1 MKPFPNRT
9 SIFQRI
15 RLSVARELSSALE
28 NLQRS
33 CRLITFEG
41 TATVILRPVNGA
53 TVSSGGRY
61 ATDYYNHSV
70 PAATGYLPTSPEGSR
85 RQVPA

>member
-15 RLSVARELSSALE
+15 RLSVAHELFSRED
-28 NLQRS
+28 LQRS

-41 TATVILRPVNGA
+41 NATVILRPVNGA
-53 TVSSGGRY
+53 TVSAGGRY
-61 ATDYYNHSV
+61 TTDYYNHSV
-70 PAATGYLPTSPEGSR
+70 PAATGYWPTFPEGSR